1 MTGVTTRHSEEPYA
15 KSARTVLWEV
25 LGVTRAPTR
34 YMLGE
39 LTPYRCRDTL
49 LIPNLDMRE
58 LKPRPTCS
66 CLQGARCV

>member
-34 YMLGE
+34 LGWHE
-39 LTPYRCRDTL
+39 QDTS
-49 LIPNLDMRE
+49 PE
-58 LKPRPTCS
+58 GAAQSASP
-66 CLQGARCV
+66 LQGLT

>member
-34 YMLGE
+34 LGFAA
-39 LTPYRCRDTL
+39 
-49 LIPNLDMRE
+49 
-58 LKPRPTCS
+58 PRFQRFPS
-66 CLQGARCV
+66 A